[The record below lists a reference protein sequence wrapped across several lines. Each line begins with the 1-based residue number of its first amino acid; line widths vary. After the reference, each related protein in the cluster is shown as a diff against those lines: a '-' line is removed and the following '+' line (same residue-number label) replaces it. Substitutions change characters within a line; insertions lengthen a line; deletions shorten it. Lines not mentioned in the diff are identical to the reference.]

1 MEIAGEPHENSPG
14 PPHPGSPLAHVVF
27 VPRLHRAPNRGSS
40 SAKPAHPQLGASVAL
55 AFGSVLGLL
64 SAYELIEARWLRALG
79 PRQLESYGHLVGL
92 VGSLLAALISA
103 WLVLRGSPSLFGGSS
118 SATDT
123 AAVTGGETSAA
134 RAGRDAHFA
143 EWFILMRWLA
153 ALVAMLLVFVAI
165 AVMGYL
171 SPALWP
177 PLAMAIAALVLLNIG
192 YTWLLRLGSPVT
204 PLLRAQ
210 AYGDLIILTTLLHFS
225 GGIENPLTSLMIFHV
240 IIAGIIL
247 ERRQCYYVAAAAAV
261 LFAGLAFGELSGLLS
276 HYTLGIVPHAELGGV
291 VHHDAFDQQYVFGR
305 VALQA
310 GILLLTAHFAT
321 SVVGE
326 LRRGEREQRR
336 IEARAQRAEKLAAI
350 GELAGRVAHEVNNP
364 VAIISAKTRLL
375 LSNHRAELSPYAAGE
390 VGKITELAD
399 RIASI
404 AQGLL
409 AYCHP
414 STNRAEVQSLR
425 PIVRKA
431 LAIVE
436 PSARAA
442 GVDIQER
449 ISDDLPLVRVSAGEM
464 EQVFLNLFVNALDAM
479 TDGGVL
485 SITGYEDA
493 IAAGERSVRVTV
505 ADTGSGIL
513 PEIRE
518 RIFEPFTTTKP
529 EGKGTGL
536 GLSICL
542 GLMRSNGGTI
552 ELDSRTG
559 AGTRVELRLPTA
571 IAVAEAAT
579 VPSIRRVGAA

>member
-1 MEIAGEPHENSPG
+1 MVPVPQFDREPNQRTEATERGH
-14 PPHPGSPLAHVVF
+14 PPLGSP
-27 VPRLHRAPNRGSS
+27 
-40 SAKPAHPQLGASVAL
+40 VAL
-55 AFGSVLGLL
+55 AFGCVLVLL
-64 SAYELIEARWLRALG
+64 TAYEVVEARWLRAVG
-79 PRQLESYGHLVGL
+79 PQRLESYRELVGL
-92 VGSLLAALISA
+92 AGAVLAALIAA
-103 WLVLRGSPSLFGGSS
+103 WLVLRGSPSLFAAVASPMDDVAVS
-118 SATDT
+118 RET
-123 AAVTGGETSAA
+123 AAAGA
-134 RAGRDAHFA
+134 RRDAHFA

-153 ALVAMLLVFVAI
+153 ALVAMVLVFVAI

-171 SPALWP
+171 APALAL

-192 YTWLLRLGSPVT
+192 YTWFLRLGGPAA

-210 AYGDLIILTTLLHFS
+210 AYGDLVILTTLLHFS

-247 ERRQCYYVAAAAAV
+247 ERRQCYYVAAAAAG

-276 HYTLGIVPHAELGGV
+276 HYTLGIVPHTELGGV
-291 VHHDAFDQQYVFGR
+291 VRHDAFDAQYVMGR

-310 GILLLTAHFAT
+310 GILFLTAHFAT

-375 LSNHRAELSPYAAGE
+375 LSNHRPELSTYAAAE
-390 VGKITELAD
+390 VGKITDLAD

-414 STNRAEVQSLR
+414 SGNRAEPQSLR
-425 PIVRKA
+425 PVVHKA

-436 PSARAA
+436 PSAKAA
-442 GVDIQER
+442 GVEIEER
-449 ISDDLPLVRVSAGEM
+449 IPDGLALVRVNAGEM
-464 EQVFLNLFVNALDAM
+464 EQVFLNLFLNALDAM
-479 TDGGVL
+479 PDGGLL
-485 SITGYEDA
+485 SVSGCEDA
-493 IAAGERSVRVTV
+493 ASADATSVIVTV
-505 ADTGSGIL
+505 ADTGCGI
-513 PEIRE
+513 PAEIRD
-518 RIFEPFTTTKP
+518 RIFEPFNTTKP

-542 GLMRSNGGTI
+542 GLMRGNGGSI
-552 ELDSRTG
+552 ELDSRPG
-559 AGTRVELRLPTA
+559 AGTRVMLRLP
-571 IAVAEAAT
+571 AAT
-579 VPSIRRVGAA
+579 ASSAHMHAVTRRAGAA

>member
-1 MEIAGEPHENSPG
+1 MPQ
-14 PPHPGSPLAHVVF
+14 
-27 VPRLHRAPNRGSS
+27 LHREPNWRAQ
-40 SAKPAHPQLGASVAL
+40 SAEPAHPRLGSSVAL

-64 SAYELIEARWLRALG
+64 TAYELIEARWLKGLG
-79 PRQLESYGHLVGL
+79 PRRLESYGHLVGL
-92 VGSLLAALISA
+92 VGALLAALISA
-103 WLVLRGSPSLFGGSS
+103 WLVLRGSPSLFGG
-118 SATDT
+118 
-123 AAVTGGETSAA
+123 AASAA
-134 RAGRDAHFA
+134 DDVPVGAGEISASRAGRDAHFA

-153 ALVAMLLVFVAI
+153 ALVATLLVFVAI

-171 SPALWP
+171 SPALWS
-177 PLAMAIAALVLLNIG
+177 PLAMAIGALVLLNIG
-192 YTWLLRLGSPVT
+192 YTWLLRLGGPAG

-210 AYGDLIILTTLLHFS
+210 AYGDLVILTTLLHYS

-247 ERRQCYYVAAAAAV
+247 ERKQCYFVAGAAAV
-261 LFAGLAFGELSGLLS
+261 LFAGLAFGELSGVLS

-291 VHHDAFDQQYVFGR
+291 VQHDAFDQQYVVGR

-375 LSNHRAELSPYAAGE
+375 LSNHRVELSTHTVTE
-390 VGKITELAD
+390 LGKITELAD

-414 STNRAEVQSLR
+414 STNRAELQSLR
-425 PIVRKA
+425 PIVRRA

-442 GVDIQER
+442 GVEIQER
-449 ISDDLPLVRVSAGEM
+449 IPDELPLVRVNPGEM
-464 EQVFLNLFVNALDAM
+464 EQVFLNLFLNSLDAM
-479 TDGGVL
+479 PDGGAL
-485 SITGYEDA
+485 SIIGYEEEVG
-493 IAAGERSVRVTV
+493 AGGTPVCVTV
-505 ADTGSGIL
+505 ADTGCGMP

-518 RIFEPFTTTKP
+518 RIFEPFNTTKP

-552 ELDSRTG
+552 EVDSHPG
-559 AGTRVELRLPTA
+559 AGTRVTLRLPAASELAAPTSA
-571 IAVAEAAT
+571 RAV
-579 VPSIRRVGAA
+579 RHVGVA